1 VTSNDGRR
9 PHRRHDGLFRR
20 GYPILA
26 VGVVLAV
33 VGVSWL
39 LVGGPESGTPVLAA
53 GQAPAA
59 GPASVGTIYGCA
71 SPGGGFS
78 SLSFTVAPACPRGTY
93 RVSWQVQLT
102 QPAPAG
108 SPATAPVSTAA
119 RLPTAAPTDTPT
131 AAPTDTPT
139 FAPTGTP
146 TSSSGSRARARSCR
160 VATPTATR
168 RCGPWRRPSR
178 RTPPPTMTPS
188 PQAPT
193 STGSVGDS

>member
-1 VTSNDGRR
+1 MTSNDGRR

-26 VGVVLAV
+26 VGVVLVV

-39 LVGGPESGTPVLAA
+39 LVGGPGSGTPVLAA

-59 GPASVGTIYGCA
+59 GPASAGTIYGCA

-78 SLSFTVAPACPRGTY
+78 SLSFTVAPTCPRGTY

-108 SPATAPVSTAA
+108 SPATAPASTATG
-119 RLPTAAPTDTPT
+119 LPTAAPTGHPHVRPYRHPHQFFGLAPADAQLPRSDAYCDSQVQLMAETVPANP
-131 AAPTDTPT
+131 AANHDAQP
-139 FAPTGTP
+139 AG
-146 TSSSGSRARARSCR
+146 A
-160 VATPTATR
+160 
-168 RCGPWRRPSR
+168 
-178 RTPPPTMTPS
+178 
-188 PQAPT
+188 
-193 STGSVGDS
+193 DSHWVRG

>member
-1 VTSNDGRR
+1 MTSNDGRR

-26 VGVVLAV
+26 VGVVLVV

-39 LVGGPESGTPVLAA
+39 LVGGPGSGTPVLAA

-59 GPASVGTIYGCA
+59 GPASAGTIYGCA

-78 SLSFTVAPACPRGTY
+78 SLSFTVAPTCPRGTY

-102 QPAPAG
+102 QPAAAG
-108 SPATAPVSTAA
+108 SPAAAPASTATG
-119 RLPTAAPTDTPT
+119 LPTAAPTG
-131 AAPTDTPT
+131 TPT

-146 TSSSGSRARARSCR
+146 TSSSGSRPRTRSCR
-160 VATPTATR
+160 AATPTATR
-168 RCGPWRRPSR
+168 RCSSWRRPSR

-193 STGSVGDS
+193 PTGSVGDS

>member
-1 VTSNDGRR
+1 MTSNDGRR

-39 LVGGPESGTPVLAA
+39 LVGGPGSGTPVLAA

-108 SPATAPVSTAA
+108 SPATAPASTATG
-119 RLPTAAPTDTPT
+119 LPTAAPTDTPT
-131 AAPTDTPT
+131 AAPT

-160 VATPTATR
+160 AATPTAPR
-168 RCGPWRRPSR
+168 RCSPWRRPSR

>member
-9 PHRRHDGLFRR
+9 PRRPHAGPFRR

-33 VGVSWL
+33 AAVSWL

-59 GPASVGTIYGCA
+59 GPASAGTIYGCA

-78 SLSFTVAPACPRGTY
+78 SLSFTVAPTCPRGTY

-108 SPATAPVSTAA
+108 SPATAPASTATG
-119 RLPTAAPTDTPT
+119 TAAP
-131 AAPTDTPT
+131 ADTPT
-139 FAPTGTP
+139 FAPTGAP
-146 TSSSGSRARARSCR
+146 TSSSGSRPRSRSCR
-160 VATPTATR
+160 AATPTATR
-168 RCGPWRRPSR
+168 RCSSWRRPSR
-178 RTPPPTMTPS
+178 RTPSPTMTPS

-193 STGSVGDS
+193 PTGSVGGS